1 MNDCIND
8 KIETMLKDK
17 NVVKIMRKASK
28 NFLNTLDIDTVYT
41 CEINALWK
49 AILNFD
55 PSKNTKFTTYL
66 YKGVFIECL
75 KALKFH
81 KKMDNFRHKLHENI
95 QGKKNSSYI
104 LSEILDQL
112 DSQEERLLI
121 LDKYSN
127 LTIQEMADKRD
138 YSRETVRK
146 KIKAIYDKLAK

>member
-1 MNDCIND
+1 MNDCINN
-8 KIETMLKDK
+8 KIETMLRDK
-17 NVVKIMRKASK
+17 NIVKIMRKASSR
-28 NFLNTLDIDTVYT
+28 FLNTLDIDTVYT

-49 AILNFD
+49 AILNFN

-81 KKMDNFRHKLHENI
+81 KKMDNFRNKLHENI
-95 QGKKNSSYI
+95 PSGKNQEHV
-104 LSEILDQL
+104 LLEILDQL
-112 DSQEERLLI
+112 DNQEDRLLI

-146 KIKAIYDKLAK
+146 KIKAIYDKLSK